1 MKFENAHVDT
11 GDGAVRLTPST
22 SHTLLQPIRTGTGQH
37 LVDPDNVEGVDP
49 DTHVEGLLTGVLDN
63 VLVGTDTGG
72 FESFGGKLLVLV
84 GNKVA
89 TEGEVVDRSLLS
101 TKIVDPDLGVGD
113 TTVVPRLGETGR
125 FISIYF
131 GWVNK

>member
-1 MKFENAHVDT
+1 MGNTHVDT

-22 SHTLLQPIRTGTGQH
+22 SHTLLQPIRTSTGQH

-72 FESFGGKLLVLV
+72 FESFGGKLFVLV

-101 TKIVDPDLGVGD
+101 TEIVDPDLGVGD
-113 TTVVPRLGETGR
+113 TTVVPRLGVTE
-125 FISIYF
+125 
-131 GWVNK
+131 

>member
-1 MKFENAHVDT
+1 M
-11 GDGAVRLTPST
+11 
-22 SHTLLQPIRTGTGQH
+22 
-37 LVDPDNVEGVDP
+37 EGF
-49 DTHVEGLLTGVLDN
+49 LTGVLDN

-89 TEGEVVDRSLLS
+89 TEGEVIDRSLLS

-113 TTVVPRLGETGR
+113 TTVVPRLGVTGR
-125 FISIYF
+125 FISI
-131 GWVNK
+131 

>member
-1 MKFENAHVDT
+1 MRNLGNTHVDT

-22 SHTLLQPIRTGTGQH
+22 SHTLLQPIRTGTRQH

-72 FESFGGKLLVLV
+72 FESFGGKLFVLV

-89 TEGEVVDRSLLS
+89 TEGEVVNRSLLS

-113 TTVVPRLGETGR
+113 TTVVPRLGVTE
-125 FISIYF
+125 
-131 GWVNK
+131 